1 MFTGLVKEI
10 GKVEKISSNTE
21 GREIVVKSLGLIKD
35 IEIDDSVSINGVCQ
49 TVTEVTPTSFKVQTV
64 HVTLEKTVL
73 GKLKE
78 SEEVNLELALRLS
91 DRLGGHLVQGHV
103 NGIGVLEKI
112 SKTGNNFI
120 LGIKYPSNISKYIV
134 GEGSITIDGI
144 SLTVSQSKNSE
155 CYFEVSIIP
164 HTFINTILK
173 NKKIGDVVNL
183 ETDILAKYVENIL
196 SSRTIKNNE
205 SKITEEWLLSKGF

>member
-10 GKVEKISSNTE
+10 GKIEKVSSNQE
-21 GREIVVKSLGLIKD
+21 GREIVVKSSELIKD
-35 IEIDDSVSINGVCQ
+35 IAIDDSVSINGVCQ
-49 TVTEVTPTSFKVQTV
+49 TVIEVTGTSFKVQAV
-64 HVTLEKTVL
+64 QVTLEKTTL

-103 NGIGVLEKI
+103 NGIGTLEKI
-112 SKTGNNFI
+112 SKTGRYYV
-120 LGIKYPSNISKYIV
+120 LGIKYPASLKKYIV
-134 GEGSITIDGI
+134 SEGSIAVDGI
-144 SLTVSQSKNSE
+144 SLTVSHSNNE
-155 CYFEVSIIP
+155 NHYFEISIIP
-164 HTFINTILK
+164 HTFVNTVLN

-196 SSRTIKNNE
+196 FTKADKKNE